1 MYRTNARS
9 CGVSV
14 AALMAALLLISMPV
28 DSVSAQATCP
38 PNPTPN
44 PSNVVLPPGYS
55 ITAVASCLNFPTAM
69 TFRNNTIWVTE
80 EGTATSPPAVKQIDN
95 MGNVTTI
102 LTATML
108 PAGSL
113 VSPLTG
119 IVFRGSN
126 PLNPNPR
133 DPGWLWLVHRQ
144 TNSKNAPG
152 VPVGAISRFRPNDP
166 VGTFQTLISGFPS
179 FGDHPNSQ
187 IVFGADGRAYING
200 AAPTNSSVVGPDNGW
215 ATTTPTL
222 HDFPG
227 MDIELSGNGYQT
239 LIPFPPLDPNGGK
252 SSALITEPY
261 MAFGGGTVPPRTVV
275 KAPTPANPQ
284 QGIIAGGGTV
294 YSFDPNAANP
304 TSTMRLEAWGFRNP
318 YGIGFDPFNT
328 NQLFVS
334 NNGADVRQT
343 TINGVIA
350 IRGSR
355 PIDNDYD
362 DMFVVQIG
370 QGVQFFGH
378 PDFFHD
384 PVTRQP
390 LPVTN
395 PLFCPPPR
403 ALPIPPPP
411 TLPSPCSQFA
421 FSDQFRATLTVQPAF
436 AEIELHSSANMFDFS
451 RSADFGYQGDIFI
464 AETGSIPTGTG
475 ASSLNGFKV
484 ARIDRSS
491 GVVTDFVTHPTNT
504 SAVIFAAGGF
514 NKPIDVRFHGPEMF
528 IVDFGIFAPA
538 PNTPNS
544 GKIWKVTNTSNNP
557 PPTSNNPPS

>member
-1 MYRTNARS
+1 MTQANARS

-14 AALMAALLLISMPV
+14 AALIAALLLISVPV
-28 DSVSAQATCP
+28 DSVSAQTTCP
-38 PNPTPN
+38 TPD
-44 PSNVVLPPGYS
+44 PSNVVLLPGYS

-69 TFRNNTIWVTE
+69 TFQNNTIWITE

-119 IVFRGSN
+119 IVFHESN
-126 PLNPNPR
+126 VPNPNPN
-133 DPGWLWLVHRQ
+133 DSGWLWLVHRQ

-152 VPVGAISRFRPNDP
+152 VPVGAISRFRPNNP
-166 VGTFQTLISGFPS
+166 VGTFQTVISGFPS

-187 IVFGADGRAYING
+187 LTFGADGRAYING
-200 AAPTNSSVVGPDNGW
+200 AAPTNSGVVGPDNGW
-215 ATTTPTL
+215 APTTPTL

-227 MDIELSGNGYQT
+227 VDIELSGNGYQT
-239 LIPFPPLDPNGGK
+239 LIPWPIPPATVGLDPAGGT
-252 SSALITEPY
+252 SAAKITQPF
-261 MAFGGGTVPPRTVV
+261 MAFGGGPVPPGTVV

-294 YSFDPNAANP
+294 YSFDPSAANP

-318 YGIGFDPFNT
+318 YGIGFDPFNN

-343 TINGVIA
+343 TINGVIT

-390 LPVTN
+390 LPVTD
-395 PLFCPPPR
+395 PRFCPPPR

-436 AEIELHSSANMFDFS
+436 AEIPDNHGSANMFDFS
-451 RSADFGYQGDIFI
+451 RSAVFGYQGDIFI
-464 AETGSIPTGTG
+464 AETGSIHSPSHLSPFSGRHADGLVMRPAGITVL
-475 ASSLNGFKV
+475 S
-484 ARIDRSS
+484 ARARAKERA
-491 GVVTDFVTHPTNT
+491 T
-504 SAVIFAAGGF
+504 SRRAQQIHVRKGSIFQ
-514 NKPIDVRFHGPEMF
+514 ICQL
-528 IVDFGIFAPA
+528 ISI
-538 PNTPNS
+538 
-544 GKIWKVTNTSNNP
+544 
-557 PPTSNNPPS
+557 